1 MHGSARRPMI
11 VISGGGSG
19 VVSHAGSRLL
29 AELADRSGVTGGFAD
44 VLAGLRRRLPPL
56 TPGRCRRSPPT
67 TASFVNRARST
78 TRQLIR
84 KVG

>member
-44 VLAGLRRRLPPL
+44 VLAGLA
-56 TPGRCRRSPPT
+56 GACRP
-67 TASFVNRARST
+67 
-78 TRQLIR
+78 
-84 KVG
+84 